1 MVAVTRFII
10 TWWWVAVLGVVSF
23 VPTLIGLYIA
33 WRAMRAHEKLASAA
47 DQMARRAKHD
57 TDSPI

>member
-1 MVAVTRFII
+1 VVF
-10 TWWWVAVLGVVSF
+10 LGDVSF
-23 VPTLIGLYIA
+23 VPTLIGFYIA

-47 DQMARRAKHD
+47 DQMARQAKHD